1 MTENGE
7 SVPAKL
13 QRFFVFNSSWGPKEG
28 EEDKKIVYFFPEDEE
43 QKSKHVGLVEALIRF
58 MVRQLLPDLHFDT
71 IFSLLQSVFSENP
84 AKFQHS
90 QKAKMVFLEVE
101 PEFWIVMS
109 VALPHR
115 IKTKSDGTRDINYY
129 GDKLH
134 DNVLEAMLQR

>member
-58 MVRQLLPDLHFDT
+58 MVRQPKIHFCQICILT
-71 IFSLLQSVFSENP
+71 QFSLFCSQYLARILQNFNIHRKLRWS
-84 AKFQHS
+84 
-90 QKAKMVFLEVE
+90 
-101 PEFWIVMS
+101 FW
-109 VALPHR
+109 R
-115 IKTKSDGTRDINYY
+115 
-129 GDKLH
+129 
-134 DNVLEAMLQR
+134 